1 MAIRKMDGGLDAE
14 RDVTPMSEIRR
25 HEAIP
30 FEEFCQRYPDWE
42 WSERRRRNRLMYDAD
57 GRCWVPMIE
66 PERGLPY
73 GYDEPGFTA
82 AAEEA
87 LAEISRRALEEVRN
101 GGGVDFA
108 ELDADESFWTDD

>member
-1 MAIRKMDGGLDAE
+1 MAIRKSVDHSEQDHPI
-14 RDVTPMSEIRR
+14 TPMSEIQR

-42 WSERRRRNRLMYDAD
+42 WSERRKRNRLMYDAD

-66 PERGLPY
+66 PEHGLPY
-73 GYDEPGFTA
+73 GYDEPGFTPA
-82 AAEEA
+82 VEEA